1 MVFNYWGITFSV
13 LLGIIFSSGFLF
25 VRVGSLSFSLVVD
38 TWSLRFFTLL
48 LVVSSRVF
56 RWSYYYIDR
65 EEYYSRFILIVM
77 LFVFS
82 MVILI
87 FIRRLVGALIG

>member
-1 MVFNYWGITFSV
+1 MV

-25 VRVGSLSFSLVVD
+25 VRVGSLRFRLVAD
-38 TWSLRFFTLL
+38 SWSLRFFALL

-77 LFVFS
+77 SFVFS

-87 FIRRLVGALIG
+87 FMRRLVGALIG

>member
-13 LLGIIFSSGFLF
+13 LLRIIFSSGFL
-25 VRVGSLSFSLVVD
+25 VVSVGPLRFRLVAD
-38 TWSLRFFTLL
+38 SWSLRFFALL

-65 EEYYSRFILIVM
+65 EEYYSRFIAIVM
-77 LFVFS
+77 TFVMS
-82 MVILI
+82 MIILI
-87 FIRRLVGALIG
+87 FIRRIVGALIG